1 MLNWPVRTRSLV
13 LIIASIVTG
22 LISLNP
28 AWHQNL
34 SEAEYAAQISDNLSR
49 HVQILELERD
59 KIFTNPEATHW
70 ATLQG
75 IHVWAD
81 STTVLAWSQHE
92 HFPDLRLLQDS
103 VRLRLLQSTAGDFI
117 VLKQPGSGLR
127 ALYSVLPLTRRYPI
141 TNKYLSTSWNQEIFG
156 AVTGRIVG
164 PEINSGWTVSLNS
177 TPIFKILQP
186 QVHSKTNWISLVI
199 GLASLGLW
207 VMGLGMMLL
216 EWHRQH
222 HYARVFLLGV
232 LAFVLVRVGMVY
244 MNIPGRWMDS
254 PVFNPQAFASSV
266 YNSSMGNLVL
276 NSGGVLMLCAY
287 LFYTYSRWRLT
298 RKILSLEGWKKFFV
312 SSFLLLIVL
321 LAFLYPFLFIETI
334 FNNSAIS
341 LDITQTLTL
350 DALRLLAYLSL
361 LIGTL
366 SSFLFL
372 HPFLRLS
379 RFKSF
384 RLHEY
389 GIALLLA
396 LVCFIS
402 YFLWEGRNYWI
413 TVSVI
418 IPFILLVNITGLNF
432 SLKRVTYRTFLY
444 FFLALTA
451 FSIQASFSI
460 KRFIEEERAESQFRF
475 ASSYLIDR
483 DVMAEYLLNE
493 SARRIA
499 RDAFIQTRF
508 STPFLSKSVIREKVR
523 QVYLNSYLDRYEVR
537 IYVYSGNG
545 LSLEGLSQPDFQ
557 ILENE
562 ITNSANATEYKAVFF
577 IRPVKDNISKRYF
590 VKIPILRSDQPV
602 GFIVIDLSL
611 KRIIPQRVFPELLV
625 DSRFSEYFQNRDKS
639 FAFISGQKIISAS
652 GNFNY
657 DRDFNFT
664 QLENPSLYRS
674 GIKEQGYIHTALED
688 EQGRVAVVTARGYP
702 SFYVFTNF
710 SFFFVLGILIV
721 GLLISLYGL
730 LTWITHKKVNYAA
743 RIQLYIY
750 GAFAIPL
757 ILITVTTLNRVSV
770 SVESQMKQEYQ
781 TRTRVMG
788 ENLVSLLSAYQQYP
802 DSLRSVLENEV
813 AQIARFS
820 DVDLTLYDTLGR
832 LLVSSQPEITEN
844 QLSSV
849 YINRIAWERIRQSGS
864 EGFVLNEKIGSLQF
878 SNAYVGL
885 RSPEMGLLVGI
896 LSVPF
901 FESGLSLEAT
911 QITVLANILTVFVVV
926 FILFSLLSF
935 IVVDSLTF
943 PLRLITRTLSRTT
956 LTGKNEPLTW
966 KSNDEIGWMIKEYN
980 KMVENL
986 ERSKLEME
994 RIQKESAWREIA
1006 KQVAHEIKN
1015 PLTPMKLTLQQMEYA
1030 LQKGD
1035 LHTDKTKQS
1044 VNTLLTQVE
1053 ILNDIA
1059 SSFSSFARMPAPTLQ
1074 RIELIAIVKKAVDLF
1089 ADEKSG
1095 LVRLT
1100 HTGSQLYIMGD
1111 DQLLSRVFSNL
1122 ILNGLQAAE
1131 GKLAKVDVEV
1141 THQAGLAVISIQ
1153 DNGTGIA
1160 PENYARIFTP
1170 YFSSKKSGSGL
1181 GLAIAKQGV
1190 EQCGGE
1196 IGFESQVGKGSRF
1209 FVRLPVME
1217 VIVA

>member
-1 MLNWPVRTRSLV
+1 MRNWPIRKRNLI
-13 LIIASIVTG
+13 LIIASIVIG
-22 LISLNP
+22 LFSLNP
-28 AWHQNL
+28 EWGPNL
-34 SEAEYAAQISDNLSR
+34 SDADYTTRISDNLSR
-49 HVQILELERD
+49 HIQILELERE
-59 KIFTNPEATHW
+59 KILANPKEVSW
-70 ATLQG
+70 SSLRG

-92 HFPDLRLLQDS
+92 HFPDLRLLQDTF
-103 VRLRLLQSTAGDFI
+103 RLRLVQSTAGDFI
-117 VLKQPGSGLR
+117 VLKQQESRLR
-127 ALYSVLPLTRRYPI
+127 ALYSLVPLTRRYSI
-141 TNKYLSTSWNQEIFG
+141 TNKYLSPSWNPEIFG
-156 AVTGRIVG
+156 LVTGRIVG
-164 PEINSGWTVSLNS
+164 PEITSGWTISQNS
-177 TPIFKILQP
+177 IPIFTIQQP
-186 QVHSKTNWISLVI
+186 QVHSKTNWI
-199 GLASLGLW
+199 GL
-207 VMGLGMMLL
+207 VMGLAALGLMVVGLGLMIA

-222 HYARVFLLGV
+222 QYATVFLFGT
-232 LAFVLVRVGMVY
+232 LAFVVVRVGMVY
-244 MNIPGRWMDS
+244 LNIPGRWIDS
-254 PVFNPQAFASSV
+254 PVFNPQSFASSM

-276 NSGGVLMLCAY
+276 NSIGVLLLCAY
-287 LFYTYSRWRLT
+287 FFYTYSRWRLT
-298 RKILSLEGWKKFFV
+298 RKILSLEGRKKFFV
-312 SSFLLLIVL
+312 TSLMLLISL

-341 LDITQTLTL
+341 LDITQTLVV
-350 DALRLLAYLSL
+350 DGLRFLAYLSL

-372 HPFLRLS
+372 HAFLRLS
-379 RFKSF
+379 RFRSF
-384 RLHEY
+384 PLYEY
-389 GIALLLA
+389 GVALLLA
-396 LVCFIS
+396 LVCFIG

-413 TVSVI
+413 TLSVMV
-418 IPFILLVNITGLNF
+418 PFIVLVNVTGLNF

-451 FSIQASFSI
+451 YSIQASFSI
-460 KRFIEEERAESQFRF
+460 KRFIEEERVESQFRF

-499 RDAFIQTRF
+499 NDVFIQTRF
-508 STPFLSKSVIREKVR
+508 STPFLSKAVIREKVR
-523 QVYLNSYLDRYEVR
+523 QVYLNSYFDRYEVR

-557 ILENE
+557 VLETE
-562 ITNSANATEYKAVFF
+562 ITTSANATEYKPVFF

-590 VKIPILRSDQPV
+590 VKIPILRLDQTV

-639 FAFISGQKIISAS
+639 FAFISEKKIISAS

-664 QLENPSLYRS
+664 QLENPSLFRL
-674 GIKEQGYIHTALED
+674 GIKERGYIHTALED
-688 EQGRVAVVTARGYP
+688 EQGRVAVVTARSYP

-710 SFFFVLGILIV
+710 SFFFVLGILIL

-757 ILITVTTLNRVSV
+757 ILITITTLNRVSV
-770 SVESQMKQEYQ
+770 SVENQMKQDYQ

-788 ENLVSLLSAYQQYP
+788 ENLVSIVSTYQQDP
-802 DSLRSVLENEV
+802 DSLRTVLENEV
-813 AQIARFS
+813 VQVARFS
-820 DVDLTLYDTLGR
+820 DVDLMLYDTLGR
-832 LLVSSQPEITEN
+832 LLVSSQPEIAEN
-844 QLSSV
+844 QLSST
-849 YINRIAWERIRQSGS
+849 YISRIAWERIRQSGN

-885 RSPEMGLLVGI
+885 RSPELGLLVGI

-901 FESGLSLEAT
+901 FESGLSMEAT

-943 PLRLITRTLSRTT
+943 PLRFITRTLSRTT
-956 LTGKNEPLTW
+956 LTGRNEPLSW
-966 KSNDEIGWMIKEYN
+966 KSNDEIGWMVTEYN

-986 ERSKLEME
+986 ERSKLDME

-1035 LHTDKTKQS
+1035 LHVDKTKQS

-1074 RIELIAIVKKAVDLF
+1074 RIELNSIIQKVVDLF
-1089 ADEKSG
+1089 ANEKG
-1095 LVRLT
+1095 GQVRLT
-1100 HTGSQLYIMGD
+1100 HTGTPLYIMGD

-1131 GKLAKVDVEV
+1131 GRFAKVDVEV
-1141 THQAGLAVISIQ
+1141 VQQEGWAMILIQ
-1153 DNGTGIA
+1153 DNGAGIA
-1160 PENYARIFTP
+1160 AENCARIFTP

-1196 IGFESQVGKGSRF
+1196 IGFESQIGKGSRF
-1209 FVRLPVME
+1209 FVRLPL
-1217 VIVA
+1217 IKITDA